1 MEHLKRR
8 QDFVAAAR
16 ALSEAMPGMVVQ
28 ARNRQDSASPRLG
41 LTCSKKIGNAVVRN
55 RSKRRMRE
63 AARLVLGEKA
73 QSGFDYVLIGRAATA
88 TRNFAD
94 LQNDL
99 ASALKRLHATP
110 HEVADKGK
118 R

>member
-16 ALSEAMPGMVVQ
+16 APSQAMPGMVVQ
-28 ARNRQDSASPRLG
+28 ARNRLDSKPARLG
-41 LTCSKKIGNAVVRN
+41 FTCSKKIGNAVTRN

-63 AARLVLGEKA
+63 AALLVLGGQAK
-73 QSGFDYVLIGRAATA
+73 SGFDYVLIGRMATA
-88 TRNFAD
+88 KRNFAD
-94 LQNDL
+94 LQKDL
-99 ASALKRLHATP
+99 TVALKRLHATP
-110 HEVADKGK
+110 NEVADKGK

>member
-16 ALSEAMPGMVVQ
+16 APSAGH
-28 ARNRQDSASPRLG
+28 ARHGGAGTKPAGSASPRLG
-41 LTCSKKIGNAVVRN
+41 FTCTKKIGNAVTRN

-63 AARLVLGEKA
+63 VARLVLGETA
-73 QSGFDYVLIGRAATA
+73 QSGFDYVLIGRMATA
-88 TRNFAD
+88 TRSFAD
-94 LQNDL
+94 LQKDL
-99 ASALKRLHATP
+99 TSALKRLHATP

-118 R
+118 

>member
-16 ALSEAMPGMVVQ
+16 APSLATPGMVVQ
-28 ARNRQDSASPRLG
+28 ARDRQDQASPRLG
-41 LTCSKKIGNAVVRN
+41 FTCTKKIGNAVTRN

-63 AARLVLGEKA
+63 AARLVLGESA
-73 QSGFDYVLIGRAATA
+73 QCGFDYVLIGRMATA
-88 TRNFAD
+88 TRSFAD
-94 LQNDL
+94 LQKDL
-99 ASALKRLHATP
+99 MSALKRLHATP

-118 R
+118 